1 VVTTAESPAVAS
13 GAPSPA
19 ARPAD
24 LLDDYAEL
32 VSAGVRRALHTETG
46 SEFAELLADYPS
58 RPGKLL
64 RPALLLA
71 SCEAFGGSVEDGLP
85 AAVSLELMHNAFLVH
100 DDVEDASARR
110 RGGPALHVAHGV
122 PLAVHA
128 GDALAVRA
136 VAPLL
141 DQPRLSAHLVQRV
154 TREFLDAA
162 GRTLE
167 GQSMELAW
175 RDDASRAVSLDD
187 YLRLVLHKSCWYT
200 TIYPLR
206 AGCLIGSRGAVPLG
220 PLTAFGFLL
229 GAAFQVR
236 DDILDLAG
244 DPEVHGKES
253 LADLREGKR
262 TLVLV
267 HLLGSTDGDERRL
280 LESFLGLPAGQRTQA
295 DIDEVLK
302 LIRRHGSIE
311 AASAWADGLAAGA
324 RAAFPSA
331 FEHVVS
337 RFHAR
342 FIEDMI
348 DFVVARRS

>member
-1 VVTTAESPAVAS
+1 
-13 GAPSPA
+13 
-19 ARPAD
+19 
-24 LLDDYAEL
+24 
-32 VSAGVRRALHTETG
+32 
-46 SEFAELLADYPS
+46 
-58 RPGKLL
+58 
-64 RPALLLA
+64 
-71 SCEAFGGSVEDGLP
+71 
-85 AAVSLELMHNAFLVH
+85 
-100 DDVEDASARR
+100 
-110 RGGPALHVAHGV
+110 
-122 PLAVHA
+122 VHA

-236 DDILDLAG
+236 DDVLDLAG

-253 LADLREGKR
+253 LADSGRANAPLF
-262 TLVLV
+262 
-267 HLLGSTDGDERRL
+267 
-280 LESFLGLPAGQRTQA
+280 SFT
-295 DIDEVLK
+295 
-302 LIRRHGSIE
+302 S
-311 AASAWADGLAAGA
+311 SARPTATSAAG
-324 RAAFPSA
+324 S
-331 FEHVVS
+331 S
-337 RFHAR
+337 RSSPY
-342 FIEDMI
+342 
-348 DFVVARRS
+348 RRGNGHRPTSTRS